1 MSRLVKNTTYITI
14 ATIGQKIIAFIYF
27 ALIARTVGVEFT
39 GKYFLALSITTMVG
53 VIADFG
59 LTSVLV
65 RDSAKYP
72 DREKK
77 ILGNVIAA
85 KIGLSVL
92 AVLAAVMITNAF
104 GHDLLTRQLVYM
116 ASAVM
121 VLDTAHLTLY
131 GVFRGRHK
139 LSVESIGIFIGMAIT
154 ATIGFVSLFTHPSL
168 YILIIA
174 LLAGST
180 WNVVFAVIHLVRIGV
195 RPWHIRFEKRFLK
208 HLFKVAFPFALAAI
222 FVKIYSTTDS
232 LLLNHYLGSEGVGL
246 YSVAYKLTYSFQFFP
261 LAFIAALYPTF
272 SAQVAK
278 GDKKELNKTFEQA
291 FWYMLLLAIP
301 IVFGLWSVADDLIIA
316 VYSVSYVDSIVPFR
330 TLIFVLLFIFL
341 DFPIGALLNA
351 DDRQSTKTA
360 IMGGTMVI
368 NVVANILLIP
378 HFGLL
383 GACYAAL
390 ISFVFLYVAG
400 MYYVR
405 TSIDYDIKRL
415 AKIGLPILM
424 SGLVMALA
432 VVLIKPYLGLVASI
446 PIGAIV
452 YLAGLLATESIKIP
466 QIKGLLKGFK

>member
-14 ATIGQKIIAFIYF
+14 ATVGQKIIAFIYF

-65 RDSAKYP
+65 RDSAKHP
-72 DREKK
+72 DQEKK

-92 AVLAAVMITNAF
+92 AVAAAVIITNAF

-139 LSVESIGIFIGMAIT
+139 LSVESIGIFIGMAVT
-154 ATIGFVSLFTHPSL
+154 ATIGFISLFTHPSL

-208 HLFKVAFPFALAAI
+208 HLFKIAFPFALAAI

-232 LLLNHYLGSEGVGL
+232 LLLNHYLDRK
-246 YSVAYKLTYSFQFFP
+246 SV
-261 LAFIAALYPTF
+261 
-272 SAQVAK
+272 V
-278 GDKKELNKTFEQA
+278 
-291 FWYMLLLAIP
+291 
-301 IVFGLWSVADDLIIA
+301 
-316 VYSVSYVDSIVPFR
+316 
-330 TLIFVLLFIFL
+330 
-341 DFPIGALLNA
+341 
-351 DDRQSTKTA
+351 
-360 IMGGTMVI
+360 
-368 NVVANILLIP
+368 
-378 HFGLL
+378 
-383 GACYAAL
+383 
-390 ISFVFLYVAG
+390 
-400 MYYVR
+400 
-405 TSIDYDIKRL
+405 
-415 AKIGLPILM
+415 
-424 SGLVMALA
+424 
-432 VVLIKPYLGLVASI
+432 
-446 PIGAIV
+446 
-452 YLAGLLATESIKIP
+452 
-466 QIKGLLKGFK
+466 